1 MSSDG
6 TLARVTYLPG
16 VTPPA
21 DVRNPEPGDDHGE
34 QAHLAQKVSTRA
46 LARRGMSRWE
56 LESLLLSQDFD
67 ADVIENELDRLERTG
82 LIDDAALA
90 EMIVRTKHERKGLGK
105 AALNAELSRR
115 RIDQGIIEEA
125 TSQLSDAD
133 EDARAG
139 ALAERRAA
147 QLLGLDHDTAVRR
160 LSGYLQ
166 RKGYSGETVRNAV
179 IAALPPRST
188 GVRFR

>member
-16 VTPPA
+16 VTPPKGAGDA
-21 DVRNPEPGDDHGE
+21 DGGGVRGE
-34 QAHLAQKVSTRA
+34 QDHLAQKVSTRA

-56 LESLLLSQDFD
+56 LESLLLSRDFE
-67 ADVIENELDRLERTG
+67 ADVIENELERLERAG

-90 EMIVRTKHERKGLGK
+90 EMIVRTQHERKGLGR
-105 AALNAELSRR
+105 AALVTELRRR
-115 RIDQGIIEEA
+115 RIDQGIIEAA
-125 TSQLSDAD
+125 TNQLSDED
-133 EDARAG
+133 EDARAE

-179 IAALPPRST
+179 IAALPARSA